1 MAFVEDHTAYFAD
14 FGVVA
19 TLAGVTVR
27 GIFDNA
33 YVDSFGVATRQPR
46 FALSTAAA
54 GSATQGATLVIG
66 AATYRVT
73 AVQPDGTGMTELA
86 LELQP

>member
-1 MAFVEDHTAYFAD
+1 MALVEDYFAFFGD
-14 FGVVA
+14 FGVDA
-19 TLAGVTVR
+19 TLNGSPVR

-33 YVDSFGVATRQPR
+33 YVDSFGLATRQPR
-46 FALSTAAA
+46 FALSTAQA
-54 GSATQGATLVIG
+54 GSAAQGATLVIG
-66 AATYRVT
+66 VATYRVT

>member
-1 MAFVEDHTAYFAD
+1 MPLVEDYFAFFGD
-14 FGVVA
+14 FGVDA
-19 TLAGVTVR
+19 TLDAEPVR

-33 YVDSFGVATRQPR
+33 YVESFGLATRQPR
-46 FALSTAAA
+46 FALSTAEA
-54 GSATQGATLVIG
+54 GAVQQGGVLVIG
-66 AATYRVT
+66 TATYRVT